1 MFILFFRYNIKI
13 FYPQMAEILLFEKYS
28 FDDVKVED
36 LSLEKYINLTRRFI
50 MPHDASPVIRKAG
63 GKSKL
68 NVVNRFVNSLMRHG
82 RNSGKKR
89 LANTCFEDAC
99 FIISTLTNKNPIQVL
114 VEAITNAGPREDTA
128 RVGRGGSMKRTSVDV
143 SPSKRVSIAI
153 SLLSKG
159 IRSSA
164 NKSRKTL
171 AECIA
176 DELINASACSQN
188 SFAVKKREEI
198 ERIAKSNR

>member
-1 MFILFFRYNIKI
+1 
-13 FYPQMAEILLFEKYS
+13 MAEILLFEKYN

-36 LSLEKYINLTRRFI
+36 LSLERYINLSRKFI
-50 MPHDASPVIRKAG
+50 IPHDASPVIRKAS

-89 LANTCFEDAC
+89 LANVCFEDAC
-99 FIISTLTNKNPIQVL
+99 FIIATLTNKNPIQVL
-114 VEAITNAGPREDTA
+114 VDAITNAGPREDTA

-176 DELINASACSQN
+176 DELINASVCSQN